1 MSQKPI
7 VSAVAKSLSGKSAKP
22 SYKSLFLKSFAVV
35 LLTLSLAGK
44 APAEVAPLA
53 LKGADKSDVL
63 RVQKYLN
70 GLITLKSRFL
80 QASSTGNFA
89 EGTFYL
95 SRPGKMRIEY
105 DPPVQFLIVADGTW
119 LIYHDKELE
128 QMTHLPLGSTPA
140 AIIVDEKMSLF
151 GDDPKVT
158 RIERGP
164 GVIAVTL
171 VSNDDEG
178 SITLVFGDRPLVLKK
193 WIVIDA
199 QGVRTSVSLL
209 SSQIGVALDDKL
221 FKVKLLQQKTDP

>member
-1 MSQKPI
+1 M
-7 VSAVAKSLSGKSAKP
+7 SAVAKSLSGKSAKP

-128 QMTHLPLGSTPA
+128 QITHIPLGTTPA
-140 AIIVDEKMSLF
+140 DILVQENLSLLAGELIVTK
-151 GDDPKVT
+151 
-158 RIERGP
+158 IERGP
-164 GVIAVTL
+164 GIIGVTL
-171 VSNDDEG
+171 VREEDDG
-178 SITLVFGDRPLVLKK
+178 GQLTLIFSDKPLQLKK
-193 WIVIDA
+193 WIVLDP
-199 QGVRTSVSLL
+199 QGIKTSVSLL
-209 SSQIGVALDDKL
+209 STQRDVSFDPKL
-221 FKVKLLQQKTDP
+221 FNVKLKHGTWTPGDK

>member
-1 MSQKPI
+1 M
-7 VSAVAKSLSGKSAKP
+7 
-22 SYKSLFLKSFAVV
+22 FLKSFAVV

-128 QMTHLPLGSTPA
+128 QITHIPLGTTPA
-140 AIIVDEKMSLF
+140 DILVQENLSLLAGELIVTK
-151 GDDPKVT
+151 
-158 RIERGP
+158 IERGP
-164 GVIAVTL
+164 GIIGVTL
-171 VSNDDEG
+171 VREEDDG
-178 SITLVFGDRPLVLKK
+178 GQLTLIFSDKPLQLKK
-193 WIVIDA
+193 WIVLDP
-199 QGVRTSVSLL
+199 QGIKTSVSLL
-209 SSQIGVALDDKL
+209 STQRDVSFDPKL
-221 FKVKLLQQKTDP
+221 FNVKLKHGTWTPGDK

>member
-1 MSQKPI
+1 

-128 QMTHLPLGSTPA
+128 QITHIPLGTTPA
-140 AIIVDEKMSLF
+140 DILVQENLSLLAGELIVTK
-151 GDDPKVT
+151 
-158 RIERGP
+158 IERGP
-164 GVIAVTL
+164 GIIGVTL
-171 VSNDDEG
+171 VREEDDG
-178 SITLVFGDRPLVLKK
+178 GQLTLIFSDKPLQLKK
-193 WIVIDA
+193 WIVLDP
-199 QGVRTSVSLL
+199 QGIKTSVSLL
-209 SSQIGVALDDKL
+209 STQRDVSFDPKL
-221 FKVKLLQQKTDP
+221 FNVKLKHGTWTPGDK